1 MDIKTSN
8 PEEGQMVNEW
18 YLFRDCAKFGPLTAK
33 EITEMLDRNQINKDH
48 HVWHQTYNNWVA
60 IKDVDTFKTVG
71 FEVQLNQANQNFIED
86 GKNPQVANPKTK
98 ATGNKARSNFD
109 QSTTDETG
117 GFFKK
122 ILSYFKF

>member
-1 MDIKTSN
+1 MDIKASN
-8 PEEGQMVNEW
+8 GAEGQMVNEW
-18 YLFRDCAKFGPLTAK
+18 YLFKDCAKFGPLTAK

-86 GKNPQVANPKTK
+86 SQNTHVTNSKTK
-98 ATGNKARSNFD
+98 AIGNTTRSNFD
-109 QSTTDETG
+109 QSSANESG

-122 ILSYFKF
+122 ILSYFRS

>member
-8 PEEGQMVNEW
+8 GAEGQMVNEW

-60 IKDVDTFKTVG
+60 IKDVDAFKTVG

-98 ATGNKARSNFD
+98 SSGQKARSNFD
-109 QSTTDETG
+109 ESSLNESG

-122 ILSYFKF
+122 ILSYFKS